1 MTKRTKPTND
11 KIVTPARVKKLRRTA
26 PMTMRE
32 LSYALGYHP
41 NYIRAVEC
49 GALPVSRFF
58 EMKFLRVEREIYAKA
73 ASEQRI
79 RSRHILPANVLIL
92 AKPRKCAG
100 CKQWVIFKTP
110 AQKFCDAE
118 CRHRAHVKARRNARA
133 INKTPR
139 GNHDSRPD

>member
-1 MTKRTKPTND
+1 MRKRTNSDGD
-11 KIVTPARVKKLRRTA
+11 KIVTPARVKKLRRNA

-58 EMKFLRVEREIYAKA
+58 EMKFLRLERETYAKA
-73 ASEQRI
+73 AHEQRI
-79 RSRHILPANVLIL
+79 RSRHVLPPNVLIL

-100 CKQWVIFKTP
+100 CREWVIFKSPT
-110 AQKFCDAE
+110 QKFCDAE
-118 CRHRAHVKARRNARA
+118 CKQRAHVKAQRKANALKA
-133 INKTPR
+133 AHAPGTLSN
-139 GNHDSRPD
+139 